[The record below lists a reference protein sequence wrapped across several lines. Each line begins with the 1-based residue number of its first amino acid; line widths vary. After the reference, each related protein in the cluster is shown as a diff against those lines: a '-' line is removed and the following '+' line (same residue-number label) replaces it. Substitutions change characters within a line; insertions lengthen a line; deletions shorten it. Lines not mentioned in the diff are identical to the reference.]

1 MMHKRTATILVL
13 MVCAIVGHGLAGSRL
28 SQPAAAQSGSGTIA
42 YIRGGNELRLIEPD
56 GRNDRAIWALP
67 PGDPTYPFTISD
79 LDWRP
84 DAAEIAFA
92 SDHERVTSIFERD
105 MYAIGADGFG
115 LRKLTNGPVHGA
127 LAAYPKGSV
136 TLTVRNNRG
145 GGPYLIYVAGAPE
158 PQMISGPAGST
169 QTLTFPNVAD
179 FGPGHLQS
187 TVAMFGLDRWFSA
200 AAAADVQAGQTV
212 HAGTLTITGA
222 GLREFGASQPSWR
235 ADGSALGFMQ
245 SCAAIKQV
253 PVNPPPGLLG
263 EIAVRPN
270 VSGPTCFADWG
281 PTPALNNHV
290 LYHHLFPEQY
300 IRRTTRG
307 STDAGELLVTFG
319 MGDLLLDLQWLPDGS
334 GFLYTIATDWST
346 SAGTWQTA
354 NIHLYRFASPSATRL
369 TNFSGD
375 LARGVSVSP
384 DGQWIVFDRAESF
397 DGASDLWLMRHDG
410 SNLRRL
416 VQNGTRPAWSLRAP
430 QIPQRV
436 FVPSVIR

>member
-1 MMHKRTATILVL
+1 MVTRIAPRLVML
-13 MVCAIVGHGLAGSRL
+13 VGTLVVGVLAGVSALR
-28 SQPAAAQSGSGTIA
+28 PVTAQTLPGTIA
-42 YIRGGNELRLIEPD
+42 YIRNHQEIRLIEPD
-56 GRNDRAIWALP
+56 GRNDRSVWALP
-67 PGDPTYPFTISD
+67 AGDPTYPFTISS

-92 SDHERVTSIFERD
+92 SDHERITSIFERD
-105 MYAIGADGFG
+105 MYAVGPDGYG
-115 LRKLTNGPVHGA
+115 LRKLTNGPVHSA
-127 LAAYPKGSV
+127 LASYPRGTV

-145 GGPYLIYVAGAPE
+145 GGPYLIYVAGAPA
-158 PQMISGPAGST
+158 PQMVSGPAGST
-169 QTLTFPNVAD
+169 QTLTFSNVAD

-235 ADGSALGFMQ
+235 ADGSKLGFMQ

-253 PVNPPPGLLG
+253 PVYPAPGLLG
-263 EIAVRPN
+263 EIAVTPN
-270 VSGPTCFADWG
+270 VSGPVCFADWG
-281 PTPALNNHV
+281 PTPALANQV
-290 LYHHLFPEQY
+290 LYLTLFPEQY
-300 IRRTTRG
+300 IYRTTEG
-307 STDAGELLVTFG
+307 STAAGDLLVTFG

-354 NIHLYRFASPSATRL
+354 NIYRYRFATRSATRL

-375 LARGVSVSP
+375 LARGVSVAP
-384 DGQWIVFDRAESF
+384 DGQWIVFDRAETF
-397 DGASDLWLMRHDG
+397 DGPSDLWLMRHDG
-410 SNLRRL
+410 SDLRRL
-416 VQNGTRPAWSLRAP
+416 AQNGARPAWSLRAP
-430 QIPQRV
+430 QIPHRV